1 MISMCFGEKLIL
13 WVSKENLY
21 RKTKQS
27 FFFSGFKKTKLEDKG
42 RRWIKKNKN
51 FPFFLK

>member
-1 MISMCFGEKLIL
+1 VFWRKIDIMGFKRKFIEIL
-13 WVSKENLY
+13 NLN
-21 RKTKQS
+21 KS
-27 FFFSGFKKTKLEDKG
+27 FFLGLKKTKLEDKG

>member
-27 FFFSGFKKTKLEDKG
+27 FFSPALKKLNLRIRGEDG
-42 RRWIKKNKN
+42 
-51 FPFFLK
+51 